1 MTRGGPEND
10 LTEQMQPS
18 VFLERQSYRRR
29 RLMDAARILPLFGAL
44 LFALPLLWTSPVSDG
59 ATGDAGISMSSA
71 IIYVFSVWTALIVAI
86 LVFGKTTRAWS
97 RPGDGQG

>member
-1 MTRGGPEND
+1 MTRQHPDSNMA
-10 LTEQMQPS
+10 EQLQPS

-29 RLMDAARILPLFGAL
+29 RLMDAARILPLLGAL
-44 LFALPLLWTSPVSDG
+44 LFALPLLWPATVSDG
-59 ATGDAGISMSSA
+59 ASGDGGVAMSTA

-97 RPGDGQG
+97 RPSDGQG